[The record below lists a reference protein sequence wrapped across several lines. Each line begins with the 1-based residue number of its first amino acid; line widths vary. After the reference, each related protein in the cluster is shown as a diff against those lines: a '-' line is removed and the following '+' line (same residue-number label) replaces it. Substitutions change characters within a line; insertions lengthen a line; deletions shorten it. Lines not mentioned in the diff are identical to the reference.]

1 MLGEEYSARNIFEY
15 LGELEPTPT
24 LRDIALGVLRGNFA
38 EIWLP
43 KSDDPRSYD
52 QLLGRRGVPFRAL
65 IWLSEHGCNIEAE
78 LTKLES
84 LVRPYQEAKGID
96 GHHSSSGSMRRTRR
110 GRAAATRATAAFSL

>member
-1 MLGEEYSARNIFEY
+1 VEMLGEEYSARNIFEY

-52 QLLGRRGVPFRAL
+52 QLLGRRA
-65 IWLSEHGCNIEAE
+65 C
-78 LTKLES
+78 
-84 LVRPYQEAKGID
+84 
-96 GHHSSSGSMRRTRR
+96 HSAR
-110 GRAAATRATAAFSL
+110 